1 MKRLINAFIAIA
13 ALVQPAFSQ
22 SFSLSDTTLTFKNQ
36 EGKVL
41 TKEEVKEFMKGVFS
55 LRQQL
60 VDGKKVITLLPSGND
75 ERSLQ
80 YAKLDTFKNS
90 LINKPVAAFNLVDI
104 NKNTWNTDKLKGKI
118 IIINFW
124 FTACNPCIQEMPH
137 LNKLVA
143 ENKDSFVLFI
153 APAPENETQ
162 VKKFLKKY
170 AFDYNIIPSSTEFI
184 SAMDIKNFP
193 THLVVD
199 KEGIIRQVFIG
210 YADDIKEKLQAEIDK
225 LVNQQR

>member
-60 VDGKKVITLLPSGND
+60 VDGKKVITLIPSGND